1 MIDGNEEKKVRNAY
15 PDRFTV
21 DPPGLEKIGRLLG
34 QLRAAVP
41 ACEATRK
48 DILGWLIE
56 KAPEELGAIELQEL
70 SDRYYD
76 EERFLK
82 LALEE
87 VRAAKARGERLT
99 LDDILQR
106 KAPAT
111 AAPARKAPRKRKAIV
126 EVEGGQ
132 SAQADAESNHA
143 AAPVV
148 GSD

>member
-21 DPPGLEKIGRLLG
+21 DPPGLEKIGRLLD
-34 QLRAAVP
+34 QLRATVP
-41 ACEATRK
+41 ACDATRK

-56 KAPEELGAIELQEL
+56 KAPEELGAIELKEL
-70 SDRYYD
+70 SDRFYD

-87 VRAAKARGERLT
+87 VRSAKVRGERLT

-106 KAPAT
+106 KAPPT
-111 AAPARKAPRKRKAIV
+111 AAPARKTPRKRKAIV
-126 EVEGGQ
+126 QPEGGPP
-132 SAQADAESNHA
+132 AQTDA
-143 AAPVV
+143 AAPV
-148 GSD
+148 GPG